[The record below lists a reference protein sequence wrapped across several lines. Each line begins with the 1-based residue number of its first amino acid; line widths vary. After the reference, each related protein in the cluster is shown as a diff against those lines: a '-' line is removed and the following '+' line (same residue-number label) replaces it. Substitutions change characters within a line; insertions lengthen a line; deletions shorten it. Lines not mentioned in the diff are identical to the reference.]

1 MKTRSHCAE
10 FLAKTRIMTENI
22 EKKKMCKIPYY
33 LEYAFYSP
41 KLTTL

>member
-10 FLAKTRIMTENI
+10 FLAKTRIMTKKI
-22 EKKKMCKIPYY
+22 EKKMCKIPYY
-33 LEYAFYSP
+33 LEYVFYSP